1 GSRSSSDAAT
11 PASQRNALQRVM
23 DMSAPRARR
32 RRAGR
37 RTRRKR
43 LKQRNAV
50 GLRRSRV
57 LCRMIL
63 RGQRKGKITWVPT
76 DLRQAPP
83 FRSKGS
89 AKVYS

>member
-1 GSRSSSDAAT
+1 
-11 PASQRNALQRVM
+11 
-23 DMSAPRARR
+23 
-32 RRAGR
+32 
-37 RTRRKR
+37 R